1 MQDLRHERRE
11 SPVIIFGSLL
21 ERSFRLWRKPD
32 ACRNQSGGGL
42 LCWLFRCPC
51 HETSLICKRTWRILT
66 GASLSQTGRK
76 LNGGK
81 YMALKTG
88 LAKFPGIQ
96 KIAPETIE
104 KHDLEQQL
112 RAAQYALDLML
123 HDLRSEFLAR
133 EAKLRED
140 YLSKVAAITVRE

>member
-1 MQDLRHERRE
+1 
-11 SPVIIFGSLL
+11 
-21 ERSFRLWRKPD
+21 
-32 ACRNQSGGGL
+32 
-42 LCWLFRCPC
+42 
-51 HETSLICKRTWRILT
+51 
-66 GASLSQTGRK
+66 
-76 LNGGK
+76 
-81 YMALKTG
+81 MALKTG